1 MNKILIILSLS
12 LILMISVVGN
22 VFASIAKPK
31 KIDTQTTS
39 KDKKSLNG
47 LCFDPMKGYTCPL
60 PVPKSKKE
68 DNGEELDESIF

>member
-22 VFASIAKPK
+22 VFSSIAKPK
-31 KIDTQTTS
+31 KTDTQTTS

-47 LCFDPMKGYTCPL
+47 PCFDPMKGYIC
-60 PVPKSKKE
+60 PVPAPKPE
-68 DNGEELDESIF
+68 DNDEELDESIF